1 MSRIL
6 AVGTALPTFRIS
18 QTEAK
23 VLAGRHF
30 GSRMEKLKRY
40 LTVFDNTLVDQRF
53 FCVAPEWLLSEH
65 RISETNQIYLE
76 CAKELACKATV
87 LCLNRAGVKPEHVDR
102 IIFVSSS
109 GIATPSLDVD
119 VISKVGLRTNV
130 RQTPIFGL
138 RCAGGASGVS
148 LAGAICRAT
157 SERVLLIA
165 VELTS
170 LTFQPNDLTPKNVVA
185 SSLFGDGAAAL
196 LIGPAESGSGKL
208 GIVRNTSLLYP
219 DSTSLMGWH
228 FGDAGF
234 EVVVSERIPSMISEL
249 MPHALRSLLAED
261 GIHSNQAKS
270 LIFHPGGRKVLDVCE
285 QGLGRSSEN
294 FFSSYETLRR
304 HGNMSSATVLFVL
317 DHVLEH
323 EEQAPGSYGILAAF
337 GPGFSAE
344 LSLLKWV
351 DSEAAQRGSAHLES
365 VGDRLARI
373 A

>member
-6 AVGTALPTFRIS
+6 AVGTALPPFRLS
-18 QTEAK
+18 QTDAK

-30 GSRMEKLKRY
+30 GSRTKTLKRY
-40 LTVFDNTLVDQRF
+40 LTVFDHALVDQRF
-53 FCVAPEWLLSEH
+53 FCVTPEWFLGEH

-76 CAKELACKATV
+76 WAKELACKATV
-87 LCLNRAGVKPEHVDR
+87 RCLNRAGVKPEQVDR

-119 VISKVGLRTNV
+119 LIMKAGLRTDV
-130 RQTPIFGL
+130 RRTPIFGL
-138 RCAGGASGVS
+138 GCAGGASGVS

-157 SERVLLIA
+157 NERILLVA

-185 SSLFGDGAAAL
+185 TSLFGDGAAAL
-196 LIGPAESGSGKL
+196 LIGPAESGSGIL
-208 GIVRNTSLLYP
+208 DIVRSTSLLYP
-219 DSTSLMGWH
+219 DTTSLMGWH
-228 FGDAGF
+228 FGDSGF

-249 MPHALRSLLAED
+249 MPHALRSLLAND
-261 GIHSNQAKS
+261 SIHLNQVKS
-270 LIFHPGGRKVLDVCE
+270 LVFHPGGRRVLEVFE
-285 QGLGRSSEN
+285 QSLGRSSKD
-294 FFSSYETLRR
+294 FVSSYETLRR

-323 EEQAPGSYGILAAF
+323 ERQAPGSYGILAAF

-351 DSEAAQRGSAHLES
+351 EDERPVGGSRS
-365 VGDRLARI
+365 GR
-373 A
+373 